1 MVTFV
6 QEAVTVQVPA
16 TSANLGPGFDTLGIA
31 WSLHDRLTAQV
42 REAGLE
48 IVVTGEGAD
57 QVPTDDSHLVVRSMN
72 VAFDLMGGRPAGLR
86 LECENVIRHS
96 RGMGSSSA
104 AIVAGL
110 LLARGLVAGGELLLE
125 DDALFR
131 AAAEIEGHPD
141 NVAPALYGGFTLS
154 GAEGDDF
161 AGDWFTVQLSVDP
174 RVAGVLMVPPTP
186 VPTALARG
194 LLPASVPHEQAAQNS
209 GRTALLVAALGSR
222 PELLLTATRDLLH
235 QDHRASA
242 MPQSH
247 ALVQSLRADG
257 FAAVIS
263 GAGPTVLVLID
274 ASQADPVLARLPQ
287 GWTAH
292 RVEVDH
298 AGGHVL

>member
-6 QEAVTVQVPA
+6 QEAVTVRVPA

-42 REAGLE
+42 RDAGLE

-57 QVPTDDSHLVVRSMN
+57 QVPTDGSHLVVRSMN
-72 VAFDLMGGRPAGLR
+72 VAFDLMGGRPAGLALR
-86 LECENVIRHS
+86 CENVIPHS

-110 LLARGLVAGGELLLE
+110 LLARGLVAGGELLLD

-131 AAAEIEGHPD
+131 AAAELEGHPD

-174 RVAGVLMVPPTP
+174 RVSGVLMVPPTP

-194 LLPASVPHEQAAQNS
+194 LLPESVPHRVAAQNS

-222 PELLLTATRDLLH
+222 PELLVTATRDLLH

-242 MPQSH
+242 MPESH

-274 ASQADPVLARLPQ
+274 ASQVEPVLERLPQ
-287 GWTAH
+287 GWAGH